1 MSRTLSAPGAA
12 HTLTQPSRISRLG
25 IALKAWWAAYQRR
38 RAERLTI
45 ERLRGMSDRELK
57 DIGIVRSQ
65 IEFAVT
71 RGIDRH
77 RTVDF
82 GL

>member
-1 MSRTLSAPGAA
+1 MSRALHAPHAA
-12 HTLTQPSRISRLG
+12 RTVARPSSVSRLG
-25 IALKAWWAAYQRR
+25 RALRAWWAAYQRHR
-38 RAERLTI
+38 TECLTI

-65 IEFAVT
+65 IDFAVT
-71 RGIDRH
+71 RGTERH
-77 RTVDF
+77 RHHL